1 MSGVVLVTGVSR
13 DVAARCARALSAT
26 RDVVGLDVTA
36 PRHDLGRGTFV
47 RADVRSPALVETIR
61 RLRPAVVVHAP
72 SIGNPDDPG
81 RRPVGAKELAVMGT
95 LNVLSAVEQ
104 AEVRQLVL
112 LSSVA
117 VYPSSPGQATYLS
130 ESTPLASRPTGGT
143 RRDLIEVEAAVAG
156 VARRRPE
163 MSVAVLR
170 LAPLMGSGV
179 DTAWTRY
186 LSRRAVFSVAGF
198 DGRVQF
204 LHPADAVS
212 AVESVLAAASAGEFN
227 VAAPDVLSMSQVRRL
242 AGRPGIPVPR
252 RVAVSTAHRLRRPL
266 PGQDADEVAFGR
278 VVDPSRLMRDLGWR
292 PRTSS
297 RRAVEEFAAF
307 ARPGLWST
315 DRLDGVIAGLNRLG
329 ERL

>member
-1 MSGVVLVTGVSR
+1 MPGVVLVTGVSR

-47 RADVRSPALVETIR
+47 RADVRSPALAETIR
-61 RLRPAVVVHAP
+61 RVQPTTVVHVP
-72 SIGNPDDPG
+72 STGNPDEPG
-81 RRPVGAKELAVMGT
+81 RRPAGAKELAVMGT
-95 LNVLSAVEQ
+95 LNVLSAIEH
-104 AEVRQLVL
+104 ADVRQFVL

-117 VYPSSPGQATYLS
+117 VYPSAPGQATYLS
-130 ESTPLASRPTGGT
+130 ESTPLASRPVSEV
-143 RRDLIEVEAAVAG
+143 RRDLVEIEAAVAG
-156 VARRRPE
+156 LARRRLE
-163 MSVAVLR
+163 IVVSVLR
-170 LAPLMGSGV
+170 LASLMGSGV

-198 DGRVQF
+198 DGRLQF

-212 AVESVLAAASAGEFN
+212 AVETVVAATPAGVFN

-242 AGRPGIPVPR
+242 VGRPGIPVPR
-252 RVAVSTAHRLRRPL
+252 RVAATAAQRLGRPL
-266 PGQDADEVAFGR
+266 PSYDVDELAFGR
-278 VVDPSRLMRDLGWR
+278 VVDPARLMRDLGWR
-292 PRTSS
+292 ARTSS

-315 DRLDGVIAGLNRLG
+315 DRLDGVIAGLSRLG